1 MASGDSFRDVE
12 YLSAKFTQINY
23 NLFLRFLRIDLS
35 NFTEI
40 VVNKKLLQLTF
51 MQNKNSNTQIKKE
64 IVNSIVHG
72 FGIIFGIVSI
82 PILIAFAL
90 KGSNIRGVI
99 GAAIYGFCFL
109 QLFTFSTLY
118 HGFQN
123 SQVKRILEI
132 LDHISIYFLIAGTYT
147 PFLLMYLN
155 NSFGISLLSI
165 LWGLTALGIL
175 FKIFFLGKW
184 KKISTLIYIAM
195 GCIMVVGGRTFFE
208 GIPNNIL
215 TMILIGCALYL
226 IGVVFYLWDKY
237 PYNHAIW
244 HFFVL
249 AAAVCHY
256 VAILLAV
263 ATN

>member
-1 MASGDSFRDVE
+1 MGNADNFRNVG
-12 YLSAKFTQINY
+12 YLSAKVPQINY
-23 NLFLRFLRIDLS
+23 NLFLRFLTIDLS

-40 VVNKKLLQLTF
+40 VVNKKLLQLNF
-51 MQNKNSNTQIKKE
+51 MQNKNSNPQIKKE
-64 IVNSIVHG
+64 IVNSIVHV

-90 KGSNIRGVI
+90 RGSNIKGVI

-165 LWGLTALGIL
+165 LWCLTALGIL
-175 FKIFFLGKW
+175 FKIFFIGKW
-184 KKISTLIYIAM
+184 KIFSTIIYIAM

-263 ATN
+263 AGN

>member
-1 MASGDSFRDVE
+1 MQSKN
-12 YLSAKFTQINY
+12 LSA
-23 NLFLRFLRIDLS
+23 
-35 NFTEI
+35 
-40 VVNKKLLQLTF
+40 
-51 MQNKNSNTQIKKE
+51 QIKKE
-64 IVNSIVHG
+64 LVNSIVHG

-82 PILIAFAL
+82 PILIAFAI
-90 KGSNIRGVI
+90 KSNNVDGII

-123 SQVKRILEI
+123 VQAKHIFEI

-147 PFLLMYLN
+147 PFLLMYLDTP
-155 NSFGISLLSI
+155 FGVTLLSV
-165 LWGLTALGIL
+165 LWGLTALGII
-175 FKIFFLGKW
+175 FKIFFLGRW
-184 KKISTLIYIAM
+184 KIFSTLIYIAM

-208 GIPNNIL
+208 SIPSNIL

-226 IGVVFYLWDKY
+226 IGVIFYLWDKY
-237 PYNHAIW
+237 PYNHAVW

-249 AAAVCHY
+249 AAAICHY

-263 ATN
+263 AAN